1 MCEDVG
7 CPLISWKTRV
17 GTNKI
22 DHSKAPPHFLKKHHL
37 KLEFF
42 IFWFLSLLLF
52 SCIIYLH
59 IISTEFREIYLKIF
73 VAH

>member
-7 CPLISWKTRV
+7 CPLINWQTRV
-17 GTNKI
+17 GTNKK
-22 DHSKAPPHFLKKHHL
+22 DHSKAPTHFLKKHHF

-52 SCIIYLH
+52 SCVIYLH
-59 IISTEFREIYLKIF
+59 IISTKFREIYLKIL